1 MHDPTHRRTTA
12 SLSTVLLAAS
22 LGYGCTMVG
31 PDFVRPEADVADT
44 WQEAQNPE
52 IDTTTT
58 DYGEWWTAFNDP
70 VLDRLIEAAYRQNL
84 PLQIAGLR
92 ILEARAQ
99 LGVAVGG
106 LYPQSQTV
114 NAAGIYNRGSENRAN
129 TAVGDLNFWDYSV
142 DFSVAWEADFWGRF
156 RRAIESADANLLAS
170 IADYDAFLVTLTA
183 EVASVYVAIRTFE
196 ERLAIARENVDIQQ
210 RSLDIADV
218 LFRNGATTELD
229 VRQAETL
236 LRSTEA
242 AIPVLEAGLRQ
253 GQNALSILLGRPPGE
268 VRQMLGEADTIPLA
282 PGQVAVGIPADLLRR
297 RPDVRRAELE
307 AWTQSARIGVA
318 KADLYPSI
326 ALFGT
331 IGLGAGDSP
340 ATTSS
345 GNDDLIDG
353 DALFFQ
359 GGPALRWNVF
369 NYGRIKNSV
378 RVQDARLQQLIVNYQ
393 ETVLRAAQEAEDAMV
408 AFLNFQEQ
416 AAALDLSVEAA
427 KRSVDLA
434 LIQYRDGAVDYT
446 RVLNTQQSLV
456 RAQDEH
462 TLSRGDIAL
471 NLVALY
477 RSLGG
482 GWQIREGNDF
492 VPANTTETMAERTD
506 WGGLLSPE
514 AVDVPEPR
522 DAADSL
528 RRFDR

>member
-1 MHDPTHRRTTA
+1 MKDTPTGRTGVW
-12 SLSTVLLAAS
+12 LGGLFLAAT
-22 LGYGCTMVG
+22 LGSGCTMVG
-31 PDFVRPEADVADT
+31 PDFVRPEADVAAD
-44 WQEAQNPE
+44 WQEAQSPGLDAAAAE
-52 IDTTTT
+52 H
-58 DYGEWWTAFNDP
+58 GEWWTAFGDP
-70 VLDRLIEAAYRQNL
+70 VLDQLIQTAYRQNL

-106 LYPQSQTV
+106 LYPQEQTV

-129 TAVGDLNFWDYSV
+129 TIFGDLNYWDYSV
-142 DFSVAWEADFWGRF
+142 DFGVAWEADFWGRF

-183 EVASVYVAIRTFE
+183 EVAAVYVTIRTFE
-196 ERLAIARENVDIQQ
+196 ERLAIARENVAIQQ
-210 RSLDIADV
+210 RSLEIADV

-236 LRSTEA
+236 LRGTEA
-242 AIPVLEAGLRQ
+242 GIPFLEAGLRQ
-253 GQNALSILLGRPPGE
+253 AQNALSTLLGRPPGE
-268 VRQMLGEADTIPLA
+268 VRAMLGGVDTIPVA
-282 PGQVAVGIPADLLRR
+282 PSQVAVGIPADLLRR
-297 RPDVRRAELE
+297 RPDVRRAELD
-307 AWTQSARIGVA
+307 AWTQSARIGIA

-331 IGLGAGDSP
+331 IGLAAGDSS
-340 ATTSS
+340 ATARS
-345 GNDDLIDG
+345 GSNDLIDG

-408 AFLNFQEQ
+408 AFLNFQRQ
-416 AAALDLSVEAA
+416 AAALGLSVAAA

-446 RVLNTQQSLV
+446 RVLNTQQSLL

-462 TLSRGDIAL
+462 IRSRGDIAL

-482 GWQIREGNDF
+482 GWQIREGNEF
-492 VPANTTETMAERTD
+492 VPQPIVDTMAERTD

-514 AVDVPEPR
+514 AIDVPQPR

-528 RRFDR
+528 RRYDR

>member
-1 MHDPTHRRTTA
+1 MDNSPRHRLA
-12 SLSTVLLAAS
+12 LPLCAALLATS
-22 LGYGCTMVG
+22 LGAGCTMVG
-31 PDFVRPEADVADT
+31 PDFVRPDADVAGE
-44 WQEAQNPE
+44 WQEAQSANL
-52 IDTTTT
+52 DTSTT
-58 DYGEWWTAFNDP
+58 DYEQWWTAFNDP
-70 VLDRLIEAAYRQNL
+70 VLDGLIEAAYRQNL

-106 LYPQSQTV
+106 LYPQSQTA
-114 NAAGIYNRGSENRAN
+114 NAAGIYSRGSENRAN
-129 TAVGDLNFWDYSV
+129 TVFGDLNYWDYSV
-142 DFSVAWEADFWGRF
+142 DGGVAWEADFWGKF

-183 EVASVYVAIRTFE
+183 EVAAVYVALRTFE
-196 ERLAIARENVDIQQ
+196 ERLAIARENVAIQQ
-210 RSLDIADV
+210 RSLEIADV

-242 AIPVLEAGLRQ
+242 VIPVLEAGLRQ
-253 GQNALSILLGRPPGE
+253 AQNALSILLGRPPGE
-268 VRQMLGEADTIPLA
+268 VRAMLGDATAIPIA
-282 PGQVAVGIPADLLRR
+282 PSRVAVGIPADLLRR

-331 IGLGAGDSP
+331 IGLAAGDSP
-340 ATTSS
+340 ATARS
-345 GNDDLIDG
+345 GSDDLIDS

-359 GGPALRWNVF
+359 GGPTLTWNVF

-408 AFLNFQEQ
+408 AFLNFQQQ
-416 AAALDLSVEAA
+416 AAALGLSVAAA

-456 RAQDEH
+456 RAQDDH
-462 TLSRGDIAL
+462 IRSRGDIAL

-492 VPANTTETMAERTD
+492 VPEQTTNTMAERTD
-506 WGGLLSPE
+506 WGGLLSPD
-514 AVDVPEPR
+514 AVDVPPPR
-522 DAADSL
+522 EAADSL